1 MRHGTASLIEN
12 EYIAKS
18 GKSSRPVG
26 RSTTGDPRP
35 IFGVTSFQ
43 GNRMRHLLAKSLGVT
58 CLSAALAFSA
68 GIPGATTGKVQLKS
82 AGALAFG
89 NDGVLFIGDSLGG
102 SVVAVDTRDTKAS
115 AKASSIDIKGINEKA
130 AALLGTTPDQ
140 ILIND
145 VKVNPISKNIY
156 LSVSRGKGPDA
167 VPVILRIDASGK
179 LSEFSLDHVQF
190 TTASLSDAPVSKP
203 GQRGDPRN
211 DAITEIA
218 FVNGSVLVAGL
229 SNQEFASDLR
239 SIPFPFKGETA
250 GAGIKMYHGSHGLYE
265 PQSPIRTFVSYTIGN
280 QQYILAA
287 YTCTPLVKIPVS
299 ELKPGAKVEGTTIAE
314 LGAGNRP
321 LDLIAYRKD
330 NHDFLL
336 LANSNR
342 GVMKLDAA
350 NLEQYQPI
358 LAHAE
363 ATGVPYTTLADLKG
377 VKHLTRLDDAT
388 ALMLFDNGD
397 LSAMPLP

>member
-1 MRHGTASLIEN
+1 
-12 EYIAKS
+12 
-18 GKSSRPVG
+18 
-26 RSTTGDPRP
+26 
-35 IFGVTSFQ
+35 
-43 GNRMRHLLAKSLGVT
+43 MRHLFLTLAAA
-58 CLSAALAFSA
+58 CLTAALALSA
-68 GIPGATTGKVQLKS
+68 DVPNGTPGKVQLRS

-102 SVVAVDTRDTKAS
+102 SVVAVNTRDTKTS
-115 AKASSIDIKGINEKA
+115 AKASAVDIKGINEKA
-130 AALLGTTPDQ
+130 AALLGTSADQ

-167 VPVILRIDASGK
+167 IPVILRIDAAGK
-179 LSEFSLDHVQF
+179 LSEFSLDNVQF
-190 TTASLSDAPVSKP
+190 SSASLADAPASKP
-203 GQRGDPRN
+203 GPRGDPRN

-218 FVNGSVLVAGL
+218 FVNGAVLVAGL

-239 SIPFPFKGETA
+239 SIPYPFKGEA
-250 GAGIKMYHGSHGLYE
+250 SGAGIKMYHGSHGRYE
-265 PQSPIRTFVSYTIGN
+265 TQSPIRTFVAYTIGN
-280 QQYILAA
+280 QQFLLAA

-330 NHDFLL
+330 NHDYLL

-358 LAHAE
+358 LAHTE
-363 ATGVPYTTLADLKG
+363 ATGVPYTTLAELKG
-377 VKHLTRLDDAT
+377 VKHLTRLDDAN
-388 ALMLFDNGD
+388 ALMLFENGD
-397 LSAMPLP
+397 LRAMPLP

>member
-1 MRHGTASLIEN
+1 
-12 EYIAKS
+12 
-18 GKSSRPVG
+18 
-26 RSTTGDPRP
+26 
-35 IFGVTSFQ
+35 
-43 GNRMRHLLAKSLGVT
+43 MRHLIAKTLGVT
-58 CLSAALAFSA
+58 ALTAALTFSAA
-68 GIPGATTGKVQLKS
+68 IPDATTGKVELKS

-102 SVVAVDTRDTKAS
+102 TVVAVDTRDTRAS
-115 AKASSIDIKGINEKA
+115 AKAAAIDIKGVNEKA

-167 VPVILRIDASGK
+167 IPVILRVDSTGK
-179 LSEFSLDHVQF
+179 LSEFSLDSVPYAS
-190 TTASLSDAPVSKP
+190 ASLADPPASNPS
-203 GQRGDPRN
+203 QRGGDPRK

-218 FVNGSVLVAGL
+218 YVNGNVLIAGL

-239 SIPFPFKGETA
+239 SIPFPFKGEIA
-250 GAGIKMYHGSHGLYE
+250 GAGIRMYHGSHGRYE
-265 PQSPIRTFVSYTIGN
+265 TQSPIRTFVSYTIGN

-321 LDLIAYRKD
+321 LDLIAYKKD

-350 NLEQYQPI
+350 NLEKYQPI
-358 LAHAE
+358 LAHTE
-363 ATGVPYTTLADLKG
+363 ATGVPYTTLAELKG
-377 VKHLTRLDDAT
+377 VKHLTKLDDAN

-397 LSAMPLP
+397 LRAMPLP

>member
-1 MRHGTASLIEN
+1 MR
-12 EYIAKS
+12 
-18 GKSSRPVG
+18 
-26 RSTTGDPRP
+26 
-35 IFGVTSFQ
+35 Q
-43 GNRMRHLLAKSLGVT
+43 LLAKTFGVT
-58 CLSAALAFSA
+58 CLTAALAFSA
-68 GIPGATTGKVQLKS
+68 GIPDATTGKVQLKS

-102 SVVAVDTRDTKAS
+102 AVIAVDTRDTKVA

-145 VKVNPISKNIY
+145 VKVNPISKNVY
-156 LSVSRGKGPDA
+156 LSISRGKGPDA
-167 VPVILRIDASGK
+167 IPVILRIDAAGK
-179 LSEFSLDHVQF
+179 LSEFSLDSVAYAS
-190 TTASLSDAPVSKP
+190 ASLADAPVSKP

-218 FVNGSVLVAGL
+218 FVNGNVLIAGL

-239 SIPFPFKGETA
+239 SIPFPFQGEIA
-250 GAGIKMYHGSHGLYE
+250 GAGIKMYHGSHGRYE
-265 PQSPIRTFVSYTIGN
+265 TQSPIRTFVSYTIGN

-321 LDLIAYRKD
+321 LDLIAYKKD

-358 LAHAE
+358 VAHTE

-377 VKHLTRLDDAT
+377 VKHLTRLDDAN
-388 ALMLFDNGD
+388 ALMLFENGD
-397 LSAMPLP
+397 LRAMPLP

>member
-1 MRHGTASLIEN
+1 MRN
-12 EYIAKS
+12 
-18 GKSSRPVG
+18 
-26 RSTTGDPRP
+26 
-35 IFGVTSFQ
+35 
-43 GNRMRHLLAKSLGVT
+43 LLAKYLGAT
-58 CLSAALAFSA
+58 CLTAALACSA
-68 GIPGATTGKVQLKS
+68 GIPDATTGKVPLKS

-89 NDGVLFIGDSLGG
+89 NDGVLFIGDSIGG
-102 SVVAVDTRDTKAS
+102 AVVAVETRDTKAS
-115 AKASSIDIKGINEKA
+115 AKASTIDIKGINEKA
-130 AALLGTTPDQ
+130 AALLGTTSDQ

-167 VPVILRIDASGK
+167 IPVILRIDAAGK
-179 LSEFSLDHVQF
+179 LSEFSLDSVPF
-190 TTASLSDAPVSKP
+190 ASASLADAPASKP
-203 GQRGDPRN
+203 GRGDPRN

-218 FVNGSVLVAGL
+218 FVNGNVLVAGL

-239 SIPFPFKGETA
+239 SIPFPFKGEVA
-250 GAGIKMYHGSHGLYE
+250 GAGIKMYHGSHGRYE
-265 PQSPIRTFVSYTIGN
+265 TQSPIRTFVSYTIGN

-321 LDLIAYRKD
+321 LDLIAYKKD

-358 LAHAE
+358 LAHTE
-363 ATGVPYTTLADLKG
+363 ATGVPYTTLAELKG
-377 VKHLTRLDDAT
+377 VKHLTRLDDAN
-388 ALMLFDNGD
+388 ALMLFENGD
-397 LSAMPLP
+397 LRAMPLP

>member
-1 MRHGTASLIEN
+1 MRHIL
-12 EYIAKS
+12 AK
-18 GKSSRPVG
+18 PVG
-26 RSTTGDPRP
+26 M
-35 IFGVTSFQ
+35 I
-43 GNRMRHLLAKSLGVT
+43 
-58 CLSAALAFSA
+58 CLTAALAFSA
-68 GIPGATTGKVQLKS
+68 AIPDATTGKVQLKS

-102 SVVAVDTRDTKAS
+102 SVIAVDTRDTKAS
-115 AKASSIDIKGINEKA
+115 AKASNIDIKGINEKA
-130 AALLGTTPDQ
+130 AALLGTTADQ

-145 VKVNPISKNIY
+145 VKVNPISKNVY
-156 LSVSRGKGPDA
+156 LSISRGKGPDA
-167 VPVILRIDASGK
+167 IPVILRIDAAGK
-179 LSEFSLDHVQF
+179 LSEFSLDSVPF
-190 TTASLSDAPVSKP
+190 ASASLSAPPASKP
-203 GQRGDPRN
+203 GGRGGDPRN

-218 FVNGSVLVAGL
+218 FVNGNVLIAGL

-239 SIPFPFKGETA
+239 SIPFPFKGEIA
-250 GAGIKMYHGSHGLYE
+250 GAGIKMYHGSHGRYE
-265 PQSPIRTFVSYTIGN
+265 TQSPIRTFVSYTIGN

-358 LAHAE
+358 VAHTE
-363 ATGVPYTTLADLKG
+363 ATGVPYTTLAELKG
-377 VKHLTRLDDAT
+377 VKHLTRLDDAN
-388 ALMLFDNGD
+388 ALMLFDNGGSMD
-397 LSAMPLP
+397 LRAMPLP

>member
-1 MRHGTASLIEN
+1 
-12 EYIAKS
+12 
-18 GKSSRPVG
+18 
-26 RSTTGDPRP
+26 
-35 IFGVTSFQ
+35 
-43 GNRMRHLLAKSLGVT
+43 MRHLLAKYLGAT
-58 CLSAALAFSA
+58 CLTAALACSA
-68 GIPGATTGKVQLKS
+68 GIPDATTGKVPLKS

-89 NDGVLFIGDSLGG
+89 NDGVLFIGDSIGG
-102 SVVAVDTRDTKAS
+102 AVVAVDTRDTKAS

-167 VPVILRIDASGK
+167 IPVILRVDAAGK
-179 LSEFSLDHVQF
+179 LTEFSLDSVPF
-190 TTASLSDAPVSKP
+190 ASASLADAPASKP
-203 GQRGDPRN
+203 GRGDPRN

-218 FVNGSVLVAGL
+218 FVNGNVLVAGL

-239 SIPFPFKGETA
+239 SIPFPFKGDVA
-250 GAGIKMYHGSHGLYE
+250 GAGIKMYHGSHGRYE
-265 PQSPIRTFVSYTIGN
+265 TQSPIRTFVSYTIGN

-321 LDLIAYRKD
+321 LDLIAYKKD

-358 LAHAE
+358 VAHTE
-363 ATGVPYTTLADLKG
+363 ATGVPYTTLAELKG
-377 VKHLTRLDDAT
+377 VKHLTRLDDAN
-388 ALMLFDNGD
+388 ALMLFENGD
-397 LSAMPLP
+397 LRAMPLP

>member
-1 MRHGTASLIEN
+1 
-12 EYIAKS
+12 
-18 GKSSRPVG
+18 
-26 RSTTGDPRP
+26 
-35 IFGVTSFQ
+35 
-43 GNRMRHLLAKSLGVT
+43 MRHLLAKTLGAT
-58 CLSAALAFSA
+58 CLTAALSFSAA
-68 GIPGATTGKVQLKS
+68 IPDATTGKVELKS

-102 SVVAVDTRDTKAS
+102 TVVAVDTRDTKAS
-115 AKASSIDIKGINEKA
+115 AKAASIDIKAVNEKA
-130 AALLGTTPDQ
+130 AALLGTSPDQ

-167 VPVILRIDASGK
+167 IPVILRIDSTGK
-179 LSEFSLDHVQF
+179 LSEFSLDSVPYAS
-190 TTASLSDAPVSKP
+190 ASLADAPASNP
-203 GQRGDPRN
+203 AQRGGDPRK

-218 FVNGSVLVAGL
+218 YVNGNVLIAGL

-239 SIPFPFKGETA
+239 SIPFPFKGEIA
-250 GAGIKMYHGSHGLYE
+250 GAGIKMYHGSHGRYE
-265 PQSPIRTFVSYTIGN
+265 TQSPIRTFVTYTIGN

-321 LDLIAYRKD
+321 LDLIAYKKD

-350 NLEQYQPI
+350 NLEKYQPI
-358 LAHAE
+358 LAHTE

-377 VKHLTRLDDAT
+377 VKHLTRLDDAN
-388 ALMLFDNGD
+388 ALMLFENGD
-397 LSAMPLP
+397 LRAMPLP

>member
-1 MRHGTASLIEN
+1 
-12 EYIAKS
+12 
-18 GKSSRPVG
+18 
-26 RSTTGDPRP
+26 
-35 IFGVTSFQ
+35 
-43 GNRMRHLLAKSLGVT
+43 MRHLLAETLGVT
-58 CLSAALAFSA
+58 CLTAALAFSA
-68 GIPGATTGKVQLKS
+68 GIPDATTGKVQLKS

-102 SVVAVDTRDTKAS
+102 SVIAVDTRDTKAS
-115 AKASSIDIKGINEKA
+115 AKASGIDIKGINEKA
-130 AALLGTTPDQ
+130 AALLGTAPDQ

-167 VPVILRIDASGK
+167 IPVILRIDAAGK
-179 LSEFSLDHVQF
+179 LSEFSLDSVAF
-190 TTASLSDAPVSKP
+190 ASASLADAPASKP

-218 FVNGSVLVAGL
+218 FVNGNVLVAGL

-239 SIPFPFKGETA
+239 SIPFPFKGEIA
-250 GAGIKMYHGSHGLYE
+250 SAGIKMYHGSHGRYE
-265 PQSPIRTFVSYTIGN
+265 TQSPIRTFVSYTIGN

-321 LDLIAYRKD
+321 LDLIAYKKD

-358 LAHAE
+358 VAHTE
-363 ATGVPYTTLADLKG
+363 VTGVPYTTLADLKG
-377 VKHLTRLDDAT
+377 VKHLTRLDDAN
-388 ALMLFDNGD
+388 ALMLFENGD
-397 LSAMPLP
+397 LRAMPLP

>member
-1 MRHGTASLIEN
+1 
-12 EYIAKS
+12 
-18 GKSSRPVG
+18 
-26 RSTTGDPRP
+26 
-35 IFGVTSFQ
+35 
-43 GNRMRHLLAKSLGVT
+43 MRHLLAKTLGVT
-58 CLSAALAFSA
+58 CLTAALAFSA
-68 GIPGATTGKVQLKS
+68 GIPDATTGKVQLKS

-102 SVVAVDTRDTKAS
+102 AVIAVDTGDTKAS
-115 AKASSIDIKGINEKA
+115 AKASGIDIKGINEKA

-167 VPVILRIDASGK
+167 IPVILRIDAAGK
-179 LSEFSLDHVQF
+179 LSEFSLDSVAF
-190 TTASLSDAPVSKP
+190 ASASLADAPASKP
-203 GQRGDPRN
+203 GQRGDPHN

-218 FVNGSVLVAGL
+218 FVNGNVLVAGL

-239 SIPFPFKGETA
+239 SIPFPFKGEIA
-250 GAGIKMYHGSHGLYE
+250 SAGIKMYHGSHGRYE
-265 PQSPIRTFVSYTIGN
+265 TQSPIRTFVSYTIGN

-321 LDLIAYRKD
+321 LDLIAYKKD

-358 LAHAE
+358 VAHTE
-363 ATGVPYTTLADLKG
+363 VTGVPYTTLADLKG
-377 VKHLTRLDDAT
+377 VKHLTRLDDAN
-388 ALMLFDNGD
+388 ALMLFENGD
-397 LSAMPLP
+397 LRAMPLP

>member
-1 MRHGTASLIEN
+1 MRQI
-12 EYIAKS
+12 
-18 GKSSRPVG
+18 
-26 RSTTGDPRP
+26 
-35 IFGVTSFQ
+35 
-43 GNRMRHLLAKSLGVT
+43 LAKYFCAT
-58 CLSAALAFSA
+58 CLMAALASSA
-68 GIPGATTGKVQLKS
+68 GIPDATTGKVPLKS

-89 NDGVLFIGDSLGG
+89 NDGVLFIGDSIGG
-102 SVVAVDTRDTKAS
+102 AVVAVDTRDTKAS
-115 AKASSIDIKGINEKA
+115 AKASSIDIRGINEKA
-130 AALLGTTPDQ
+130 AALLGTSADQ

-167 VPVILRIDASGK
+167 IPVILRVDSAGK
-179 LSEFSLDHVQF
+179 LSEFSLDSVPF
-190 TTASLSDAPVSKP
+190 ASASLVDAPASKP
-203 GQRGDPRN
+203 GRGDPRN

-218 FVNGSVLVAGL
+218 FVNGNVLVAGL

-239 SIPFPFKGETA
+239 SIPFPFKGEVA
-250 GAGIKMYHGSHGLYE
+250 GAGIKMYHGSHGRYE
-265 PQSPIRTFVSYTIGN
+265 TQSPIRTFVSYTIGN

-287 YTCTPLVKIPVS
+287 YTCTPLVKIPLS

-321 LDLIAYRKD
+321 LDLIAYKKD

-358 LAHAE
+358 LAHTE
-363 ATGVPYTTLADLKG
+363 ATGVPYTTLAELKG
-377 VKHLTRLDDAT
+377 VKHLTRLDEAN

-397 LSAMPLP
+397 LRAMPLP

>member
-1 MRHGTASLIEN
+1 MRHT
-12 EYIAKS
+12 
-18 GKSSRPVG
+18 
-26 RSTTGDPRP
+26 
-35 IFGVTSFQ
+35 
-43 GNRMRHLLAKSLGVT
+43 LAKYFGAA
-58 CLSAALAFSA
+58 CLTAALAFSA
-68 GIPGATTGKVQLKS
+68 GIPDATTGKVQLKS

-102 SVVAVDTRDTKAS
+102 AVVAVDTKDTKSS
-115 AKASSIDIKGINEKA
+115 AKAASIDIKGVNEKA

-145 VKVNPISKNIY
+145 VKVNPISKNVY
-156 LSVSRGKGPDA
+156 LSISRGKGPDA
-167 VPVILRIDASGK
+167 IPVILRVDAAGK
-179 LSEFSLDHVQF
+179 LSEFSLDSVAYAS
-190 TTASLSDAPVSKP
+190 ASLADAPASKP
-203 GQRGDPRN
+203 GTRGGDPRN

-218 FVNGSVLVAGL
+218 YVNGNVLVAGL

-239 SIPFPFKGETA
+239 SIPFPFKGEIA
-250 GAGIKMYHGSHGLYE
+250 GAGIKMYHGSHGRYE
-265 PQSPIRTFVSYTIGN
+265 TQSPIRTFVSYTIGN

-321 LDLIAYRKD
+321 LDLIAYKKD

-350 NLEQYQPI
+350 NLEKYQPI
-358 LAHAE
+358 LAQTE
-363 ATGVPYTTLADLKG
+363 TTGVPYKTLADLKG
-377 VKHLTRLDDAT
+377 VKHLTKLDDAN

-397 LSAMPLP
+397 LRAIPLP

>member
-1 MRHGTASLIEN
+1 
-12 EYIAKS
+12 
-18 GKSSRPVG
+18 
-26 RSTTGDPRP
+26 
-35 IFGVTSFQ
+35 
-43 GNRMRHLLAKSLGVT
+43 MRHLFLTLAAA
-58 CLSAALAFSA
+58 CLTAALALSA
-68 GIPGATTGKVQLKS
+68 DVPNGTPGKVPLRS

-102 SVVAVDTRDTKAS
+102 SVVAVNTRDTKAS
-115 AKASSIDIKGINEKA
+115 AKASAVDIKGINEKA
-130 AALLGTTPDQ
+130 AALLGTSADQ

-167 VPVILRIDASGK
+167 IPVILRIDAAGK
-179 LSEFSLDHVQF
+179 LSEFSLDNVQF
-190 TTASLSDAPVSKP
+190 SSASLADAPASKP
-203 GQRGDPRN
+203 GPRGDPRN

-218 FVNGSVLVAGL
+218 FVNGAVLVAGL

-239 SIPFPFKGETA
+239 SIPYPFKGEA
-250 GAGIKMYHGSHGLYE
+250 SGAGIKMYHGSHGRYE
-265 PQSPIRTFVSYTIGN
+265 TQSPIRTFVAYTIGN
-280 QQYILAA
+280 QQFLLAA

-330 NHDFLL
+330 NHDYLL

-358 LAHAE
+358 VAHTE
-363 ATGVPYTTLADLKG
+363 ATGVPYTTLADFKG
-377 VKHLTRLDDAT
+377 VKHLTRLDDSS
-388 ALMLFDNGD
+388 ALMLFDNAGSMD
-397 LSAMPLP
+397 LRAVSLP